1 MSMYWIYEIEHDNSA
16 RYVLGQIFDHNA
28 TTLICFGLNPS
39 TASPSNLDNTIL
51 KIKKIATNNGYK
63 NWIML
68 NIYPQRFTN
77 PQLIDVVENRQIS
90 YKNLLYI
97 QKILLN
103 FCNADILL
111 AYGNLINKRAYFK
124 RCLSEIIALLKPSF
138 VDRIYILKQTKLG
151 NPTHP
156 LYQPNNSSLKKFS
169 LATLNV

>member
-103 FCNADILL
+103 FRNADILL
-111 AYGNLINKRAYFK
+111 AYGNLINERSYFK

>member
-77 PQLIDVVENRQIS
+77 PQLIDVVENKQIS

-103 FCNADILL
+103 FRDADILL
-111 AYGNLINKRAYFK
+111 AYGNLINKR
-124 RCLSEIIALLKPSF
+124 
-138 VDRIYILKQTKLG
+138 V
-151 NPTHP
+151 
-156 LYQPNNSSLKKFS
+156 
-169 LATLNV
+169 